1 MREEKVPFHRA
12 CALEHILDS
21 LLYLM
26 QNPVI
31 KKLLKNRRK
40 LSILGLRI
48 HIMRRGWGE
57 GGGRRNCAKAQ
68 PTKLC
73 TEKILPG
80 EPHVRSGCNSV
91 FSQ

>member
-1 MREEKVPFHRA
+1 MREEKAAHRA

-48 HIMRRGWGE
+48 HIMRRGWE
-57 GGGRRNCAKAQ
+57 RVGREELCKSTT
-68 PTKLC
+68 TKLAQ
-73 TEKILPG
+73 K
-80 EPHVRSGCNSV
+80 RSYQGNPM
-91 FSQ
+91 

>member
-1 MREEKVPFHRA
+1 MREEKVPFRRA

-48 HIMRRGWGE
+48 HIMRRGWGG
-57 GGGRRNCAKAQ
+57 GGGRRTVQKHNPPSFAQ
-68 PTKLC
+68 K
-73 TEKILPG
+73 
-80 EPHVRSGCNSV
+80 RSYQGNPM
-91 FSQ
+91 